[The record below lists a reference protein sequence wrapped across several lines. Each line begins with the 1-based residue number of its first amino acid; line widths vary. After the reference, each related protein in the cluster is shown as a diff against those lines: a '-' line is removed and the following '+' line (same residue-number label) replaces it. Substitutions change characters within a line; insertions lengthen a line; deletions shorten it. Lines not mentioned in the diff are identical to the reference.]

1 MCVLLIVV
9 AIVSLVLGNL
19 LNALFLHWVLGW
31 SWPQLREVFLYS
43 QVPAHWLKIGSTQPA
58 VKKSFGLTGYLV
70 AYVFVA
76 IGLYYLFKCHGMQK
90 Q

>member
-1 MCVLLIVV
+1 
-9 AIVSLVLGNL
+9 
-19 LNALFLHWVLGW
+19 
-31 SWPQLREVFLYS
+31 
-43 QVPAHWLKIGSTQPA
+43 